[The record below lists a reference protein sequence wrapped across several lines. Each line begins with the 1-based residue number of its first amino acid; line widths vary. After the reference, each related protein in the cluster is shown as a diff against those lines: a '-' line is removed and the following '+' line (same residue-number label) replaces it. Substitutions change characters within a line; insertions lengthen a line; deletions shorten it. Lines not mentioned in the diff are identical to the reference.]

1 MKAIGFKSSLP
12 ITDSESFIEFDKDI
26 PAPTDQQ
33 LLVKI
38 EAISINPVDYKIRQN
53 SLKDKTA
60 DSPKIIGWDAVG
72 TVEAVGAQ
80 VNLFKK
86 GDHVFYAGDIT
97 KDGSNQEY
105 QLVEQ
110 NIVGLAPKNLSAAE
124 SAAMPLTALTAYE
137 LLFDRMRLTESRD
150 KGKTVLIIGGA
161 GGVGSIAIQMCK
173 KKLGLTV
180 IATAS
185 RENSKAWC
193 TKMGADFIVDHNN
206 LLEEMKGIGH
216 EEVDFILDFVDV
228 NQYWEAFVQLIKPQ
242 GQIGSISDPTKPVDL
257 KQLKG
262 KSISFHWEL
271 MFTRAMFQ
279 TADRIKQHEILN
291 TVAKW
296 LDDGDI
302 FSTLNTVLE
311 GFNVENLKEAH
322 RQLESG
328 STIGKLVIMF

>member
-1 MKAIGFKSSLP
+1 MKAIGFKTSLP

-26 PAPTDQQ
+26 PVPTDQQ

-38 EAISINPVDYKIRQN
+38 EAVSVNPVDYKVRKN
-53 SLKDKTA
+53 SLKDQIA
-60 DSPKIIGWDAVG
+60 DSPKIIGWDAIG
-72 TVEAVGAQ
+72 TVEAVGEH

-86 GDHVFYAGDIT
+86 GDQVFYAGDIT
-97 KDGSNQEY
+97 KEGSNQEY

-110 NIVGLAPKNLSAAE
+110 KIVGFAPKKLSASE

-137 LLFDRMRLTESRD
+137 LLFDRMRLSESRD
-150 KGKTVLIIGGA
+150 KGKSILIIGGA

-193 TKMGADFIVDHNN
+193 KKMGADFIVDHNN
-206 LLEEMKGIGH
+206 LLEEMRGIGH

-228 NQYWEAFVQLIKPQ
+228 NQYWDAFVKLIKPQ

-257 KQLKG
+257 KQLKS

-271 MFTRAMFQ
+271 MFTRAMFH
-279 TADRIKQHEILN
+279 TPDRIRQHDILN

-296 LDDGDI
+296 LDEGDLL
-302 FSTLNTVLE
+302 TTVNSVLK
-311 GFNVENLKEAH
+311 GFNAINLKEAH

-328 STIGKLVIMF
+328 STIGKLVIEF